1 MDLPRAIKQKR
12 YLLFIAVFCF
22 VHIAFAQAQLTAPQI
37 TYQTPQV
44 YKVDLAITP
53 LKPANTGGAVPAN
66 SYAYAG
72 KLSGNG
78 SAGAVNS
85 DGSKSSFN
93 SPEGLAADANG
104 NIYVADFNNNI
115 IRKIAPDGTTITL
128 AGDGTAGNQN
138 GPANQ
143 ASFNGPARL
152 TVDAGG
158 NVYVADTKNFQI
170 RKIDPLGQVSVFAG
184 DGTKGYKNG
193 QGTAAEF
200 DNLGGLIAAADGNVY
215 VCDDGNSR
223 IRKITPAGL
232 VSTIVGNGDFGK
244 ADGNG
249 ELASIGYPLDIT
261 MDKQGNFY
269 VADEGNRLIR
279 KITPS
284 LDVTTFAGNSNYA
297 NYDGIGTQATF
308 NNITSITCDATGT
321 LYITDRYNT
330 LIRKIT
336 SAAAASTLAGSSL
349 NHYSNGIGKLA
360 AFEIPY
366 GITADNNGN
375 IYVSETKGNRIRKI
389 SVTGYVID
397 KDLSPGLSFDA
408 TTGIISGTPA
418 LPWQATDYN
427 ITAYNVAGSSSSIV
441 NITIVENPA
450 PPVSAPNISYQTP
463 QSYLVAKPI
472 NNLVPLNTGGV
483 IKPNDYGLVSA
494 VGGTAKTPFIDPFG
508 VAIDKNGYA
517 YVGDAATDQIYKV
530 SPTGE
535 VTLLAGSGE
544 FDSNDGTG
552 AQASFYHPFGLAID
566 AAGNVYVADWG
577 VDKIRKITPAGVV
590 TTVAGGHGSGF
601 TDGPVAQAQFNS
613 IFNVAVDGAGNLY
626 VADAGNNAIRKIT
639 PQGIVSTLAGGGAVG
654 FQDGKGAAA
663 LFHAPSGLVVDKQG
677 NVFVADEE
685 NEVIRKITPDG
696 TVTTFAGTGDYGWQD
711 GPKSTATFNF
721 PRDVAI
727 DGAGNLYVVDEGN
740 NAIRKISTD
749 GTVSTVA
756 GSGLFSLGNG
766 AIQNQAVGRAAVIGE
781 PLGIASDENGTL
793 YVPDVGAELLKKIQ
807 TKQYIIDKPL
817 PPGLSFD
824 NATGIISGTPTTVWP
839 ATDYTI
845 TGYNAGGSSSFIV
858 NIKVDG
864 IIPLVAPPVIKY
876 ETPQTYYVGKAIPV
890 LSPINTGGAVPA
902 NAYSQVTT
910 ISTGGNFNHPTNLCS
925 DGAGGVYVADRDNNV
940 IKHINSSGVIS
951 ILAGSGTAGN
961 TNGQGTQARFNGP
974 SDICLGVDGNL
985 YVADTYN
992 DVIRKITP
1000 AGQVSVY
1007 AGTGLQGDDN
1017 GNIATATF
1025 NVPNAITTDATG
1037 NLYVA
1042 EYSNRIRKITPDG
1055 TVSIFAGN
1063 GTKGLQNGQGTAA
1076 TFNHPADLATD
1087 ATGNVYVA
1095 DADNNLVRKISPQGD
1110 VITIA
1115 GNDGR
1120 NYSNIGGVAVA
1131 PNGSVYF
1138 ADASG
1143 AIYYINASGSST
1155 LLAGNAFITS
1165 TDGIGTSASF
1175 AYPEGIDIDKDGR
1188 IYVADF
1194 GSNSIRM
1201 IYTTGYIIDK
1211 HLPAGLAFDAATGKI
1226 SGTPTAISAPADYTV
1241 TAYNLGGSSS
1251 FTINIKIITESL
1263 LTQTIT
1269 FAPIAGKTVGDADF
1283 DPRATSNN
1291 ATIPVTYTSDNPAVA
1306 VIVNNKV
1313 VIKGV
1318 GTANITAS
1326 QAGNSTYA
1334 PAAPVTQPLTISA
1347 APLLPQTIT
1356 FAPIADKTMGDPDF
1370 LLLASS
1376 TNASIPIV
1384 YTSDNPAVAVIENNK
1399 VIIKGVGTANI
1410 TASQAGNSIYT
1421 AATSVTRSVTVVALV
1436 QQEQTVTFAPIGNKI
1451 YGDVGFDPRANSSN
1465 STIPITYS
1473 SDNNAVAVIIDNKIV
1488 IKGVGTA
1495 NITASQAGNNAYKPA
1510 ASVTQ
1515 PFTVLKAV
1523 LTITAN
1529 NQTRPVQ
1536 VQNPELTVSY
1546 SGFVYGEDA
1555 GVLGTEPVITTTAD
1569 IASGPGTYP
1578 ISVTGAAAANYT
1590 INYVYG
1596 TLTIVPNIQVPNAF
1610 SPNADG
1616 TNDSWKISSLN
1627 YYPDCT
1633 VNIYNRYGQTVYKS
1647 NGYQK
1652 EWDGTFN
1659 GSAIPVGTYY
1669 YIIDLKNS
1677 SPLIVGYVA
1686 VLR

>member
-1 MDLPRAIKQKR
+1 MNLPRAVKQKR
-12 YLLFIAVFCF
+12 FLLFVAVFCF
-22 VHIAFAQAQLTAPQI
+22 IHVAFAQAQLTAPQI
-37 TYQTPQV
+37 IYQTPQV

-53 LKPANTGGAVPAN
+53 LKPTNTGGAVPAN
-66 SYAYAG
+66 SYAYTG

-93 SPEGLAADANG
+93 SPQGLAADANG

-128 AGDGTAGNQN
+128 AGNGTAGNQN

-143 ASFNGPARL
+143 ASFNGPAWL
-152 TVDAGG
+152 TVDAGD

-170 RKIDPLGQVSVFAG
+170 RKIDPQGQVSIFAG
-184 DGTKGYKNG
+184 DGSKGYKNG
-193 QGTAAEF
+193 QGTDAEF
-200 DNLGGLIAAADGNVY
+200 DNLGGLIAAADGSVY
-215 VCDDGNSR
+215 VCDEGNSR

-269 VADEGNRLIR
+269 VADEGYRLIR
-279 KITPS
+279 KITPA

-330 LIRKIT
+330 LVRKIT
-336 SAAAASTLAGSSL
+336 SAAAVSTLAGSSL

-366 GITADNNGN
+366 GITADNNGSV
-375 IYVSETKGNRIRKI
+375 YVSETKGNRIRKI
-389 SVTGYVID
+389 SVTGYSID
-397 KDLSPGLSFDA
+397 KDLLPGLSFDA

-427 ITAYNVAGSSSSIV
+427 ITAYNLAGSSTSIV
-441 NITIVENPA
+441 NITVVENPA

-613 IFNVAVDGAGNLY
+613 IYNVAVDAAGNLY

-677 NVFVADEE
+677 NVFVADED

-766 AIQNQAVGRAAVIGE
+766 AIQNQAIGRAAVIGE
-781 PLGIASDENGTL
+781 PLGIAADENGTL

-824 NATGIISGTPTTVWP
+824 NATGIISGTPTTAWP
-839 ATDYTI
+839 ATDYTV

-858 NIKVDG
+858 NIKVVNEALLTQTITFAPIAGKILGDADFDPG
-864 IIPLVAPPVIKY
+864 ATSSNTTIPITYTSDNPAVAVIVNNKVVIKG
-876 ETPQTYYVGKAIPV
+876 VGTVNITA
-890 LSPINTGGAVPA
+890 
-902 NAYSQVTT
+902 SQ
-910 ISTGGNFNHPTNLCS
+910 
-925 DGAGGVYVADRDNNV
+925 
-940 IKHINSSGVIS
+940 
-951 ILAGSGTAGN
+951 AGN
-961 TNGQGTQARFNGP
+961 
-974 SDICLGVDGNL
+974 S
-985 YVADTYN
+985 TYE
-992 DVIRKITP
+992 P
-1000 AGQVSVY
+1000 ATSV
-1007 AGTGLQGDDN
+1007 TRL
-1017 GNIATATF
+1017 
-1025 NVPNAITTDATG
+1025 V
-1037 NLYVA
+1037 
-1042 EYSNRIRKITPDG
+1042 
-1055 TVSIFAGN
+1055 TVS
-1063 GTKGLQNGQGTAA
+1063 AA
-1076 TFNHPADLATD
+1076 P
-1087 ATGNVYVA
+1087 
-1095 DADNNLVRKISPQGD
+1095 
-1110 VITIA
+1110 
-1115 GNDGR
+1115 
-1120 NYSNIGGVAVA
+1120 
-1131 PNGSVYF
+1131 
-1138 ADASG
+1138 
-1143 AIYYINASGSST
+1143 
-1155 LLAGNAFITS
+1155 LL
-1165 TDGIGTSASF
+1165 
-1175 AYPEGIDIDKDGR
+1175 P
-1188 IYVADF
+1188 
-1194 GSNSIRM
+1194 
-1201 IYTTGYIIDK
+1201 
-1211 HLPAGLAFDAATGKI
+1211 
-1226 SGTPTAISAPADYTV
+1226 
-1241 TAYNLGGSSS
+1241 
-1251 FTINIKIITESL
+1251 
-1263 LTQTIT
+1263 QTIT

-1283 DPRATSNN
+1283 DPGATSNN

-1326 QAGNSTYA
+1326 QLGNSTYA
-1334 PAAPVTQPLTISA
+1334 PAASVTRALTVSA

-1410 TASQAGNSIYT
+1410 TASQAGNSIYA

-1436 QQEQTVTFAPIGNKI
+1436 QQEQTITFAPIGNKT
-1451 YGDVGFDPRANSSN
+1451 YGDVDFDPGANSSN

-1473 SDNNAVAVIIDNKIV
+1473 SDNSAVAVIIDNKIV
-1488 IKGVGTA
+1488 IKGVGTV

-1555 GVLGTEPVITTTAD
+1555 GVLGTAPVTITTAD
-1569 IASGPGTYP
+1569 VASGPGMYP

-1616 TNDSWKISSLN
+1616 ANDSWKISSLN

-1633 VNIYNRYGQTVYKS
+1633 VNIYNRYGQAVYKS